1 MIFFISFLAGTLS
14 FFSPCI
20 LPVLPIYIGYLGLQN
35 PEEKKK
41 LAINTIFFSLGISF
55 ALFLLAF
62 AFSTLGSFFNN
73 YKNIIIKIGSLFII
87 ILGLFQLGILKSD
100 FLQKEKKLNPKIK
113 KMNPFFAFILGFTF
127 SFSWTPCIG
136 PALSSIL
143 ISIATLEN
151 LNHGILLIAFYTAGF
166 ILPFILTG
174 FFSSILLGFI
184 KKHEHI
190 VKYTQKIMGVLIILI
205 GLFSFFNSGNFKL
218 KNYVKPVK
226 ISRSLKENNI
236 EKSLAP
242 DFNLKNQYGQTESLW
257 KYRNKVIFLNFWA
270 SWCPPCKEEM
280 PYIQELYEE
289 YGKNKNDVIFLG
301 VNNENPLVMKKFLA
315 ENGYTFP
322 SVNDLDENV
331 FINYQVSVFPTTFI
345 IGKDG
350 KISSYIFGG
359 MTKEKMRSSIEKA
372 IK

>member
-1 MIFFISFLAGTLS
+1 MIFFIAFFAGTLS

-55 ALFLLAF
+55 ALFILAF
-62 AFSTLGSFFNN
+62 AFSTLGNFFNN

-87 ILGLFQLGILKSD
+87 ILGLFQLEILKIN
-100 FLQKEKKLNPKIK
+100 FLQKERKFNPKIK
-113 KMNPFFAFILGFTF
+113 KMNPFLAFILGFTF

-151 LNHGILLIAFYTAGF
+151 LNHGILLISLYTAGF

-174 FFSSILLGFI
+174 LFSSFLLSFI

-190 VKYTQKIMGVLIILI
+190 VKYTKKIMGVLIILI

-218 KNYVKPVK
+218 KNYVKPIR
-226 ISRSLKENNI
+226 ISRTVKENNI
-236 EKSLAP
+236 EKPLAP
-242 DFNLKNQYGQTESLW
+242 DFELENQYGEMESLS
-257 KYRNKVIFLNFWA
+257 KYKNKIIFLNFWA

-280 PYIQELYEE
+280 PYIQQLYQE
-289 YGKNKNDVIFLG
+289 YGENKNDVIFLG
-301 VNNENPLVMKKFLA
+301 VNNEDPLVMKKFLA

-322 SVNDLDENV
+322 SVSDLDESV
-331 FINYQVSVFPTTFI
+331 FTNYQVSVFPTTFI

-359 MTKEKMRSSIEKA
+359 MTKEKMKLSIEKT
-372 IK
+372 KK